1 MNDLSLRDPRAVSDP
16 GAAPPAEARP
26 IIELTDTAKTFTR
39 GSVEVHALRGV
50 SLAIYPGE
58 FVAIMGA
65 SGSGKSTLMNIIG
78 CLDRPSSGSYRFAG
92 QEVGAL
98 DADRQAL
105 LRREAFG
112 FIFQQY
118 NLLATA
124 TATENVEIPAV
135 YAGLKRAERL
145 GRAQAILAS
154 LGLGDR
160 LDHKPNQLSGG
171 QQQRVSI
178 ARALINGGAVILAD
192 EPTGALDSRSGEEV
206 LRLLDSLNES
216 GHTVLLITHD
226 ATVARRAKR
235 IIEIKDGVVV
245 ADSGPAPHAST
256 GAPAQ
261 HDRVLGDLVSR
272 RPGLVRLPDIAE
284 AAKTAMRSL
293 RVNLFRTLLTLLGI
307 IIGVASVVAMLAIG
321 AGAKQTVLDRIS
333 AMGTNLLLIR
343 PGAPNIRQVGG
354 VTATLVAADA
364 DAIAELANVVDA
376 VPEHSTNVTIRYG
389 NNDYV
394 TAANST
400 AAGFPVVRD
409 WPVASGSFFGPNDV
423 RSYAPVVVLG
433 QTVVNAVFPGGAD
446 PIGRYVLLNNIPFQ
460 VIGVMSAKGATPWGA
475 DQDDIVFT
483 PLSTGRLRLF
493 GQNYVRTIT
502 VQVEDLSQIDA
513 TQAAIRGLL
522 MARHRAED
530 FQIRNMASVLETA
543 AETQNTL
550 TILLGSIAAIAL
562 LVGGIGVMNI
572 MLVSVTERTR
582 EIGIRMATGA
592 RKVNILLQFNTE
604 ALVVCAFG
612 GLFGVLFGLG
622 AAWLFAH
629 FGRPIVYEVWP
640 VVLAFACAFLTGLVF
655 GYLPARKAANLDPV
669 VALGAE

>member
-1 MNDLSLRDPRAVSDP
+1 MNDVSLRQPLVVRDP
-16 GAAPPAEARP
+16 GVTPAADTP
-26 IIELTDTAKTFTR
+26 IIELTGISKTFHR
-39 GSVEVHALRGV
+39 GSVAVEALRDV

-65 SGSGKSTLMNIIG
+65 SGSGKSTLMNLIG
-78 CLDRPSSGSYRFAG
+78 CLDRPTSGSYRFAG
-92 QEVGAL
+92 QEVGSL
-98 DADRQAL
+98 DADHQAL
-105 LRREAFG
+105 LRREVFG

-135 YAGLKRAERL
+135 YAGLRRAARL
-145 GRAQAILAS
+145 GRAQAILTS

-160 LDHKPNQLSGG
+160 LDHRPNQLSGG

-206 LRLLDSLNES
+206 LRLLESLNDK

-226 ATVARRAKR
+226 PNVARRAKR
-235 IIEIKDGVVV
+235 IVEIKDGWIV
-245 ADSGPAPHAST
+245 ADSGPAARA
-256 GAPAQ
+256 GA
-261 HDRVLGDLVSR
+261 DLPGVGTLLSR
-272 RPGLVRLPDIAE
+272 RPGFVRLPDMAE
-284 AAKTAMRSL
+284 AAKTALRSL
-293 RVNLFRTLLTLLGI
+293 RVNLFRTVLTLLGI

-321 AGAKQTVLDRIS
+321 NGAKQSVLDRIS

-364 DAIAELANVVDA
+364 EALAELPNVVDA
-376 VPEHSTNVTIRYG
+376 VPEHSTNVTIRYA

-400 AAGFPVVRD
+400 TAGFPVVRD
-409 WPVASGSFFGPNDV
+409 WPVASGSFFGPADV

-433 QTVVNAVFPGGAD
+433 QTVVNAVFPPGAE

-460 VIGVMSAKGATPWGA
+460 VIGVMGIRGATPWGA

-502 VQVEDLSQIDA
+502 VLVDDVSQIDA
-513 TQAAIRGLL
+513 TQAAIRNLL
-522 MARHRAED
+522 IARHKAED

-592 RKVNILLQFNTE
+592 RKINILLQFNTE

-612 GLFGVLFGLG
+612 GLVGVVAGLG
-622 AAWLFAH
+622 VAWLFAY
-629 FGRPIVYEVWP
+629 FGRPIIYEVWP

>member
-1 MNDLSLRDPRAVSDP
+1 MNEYAIREPASLRDPER
-16 GAAPPAEARP
+16 GPPLDAEP
-26 IIELTDTAKTFTR
+26 IIELSNITKEFNR
-39 GSVEVHALRGV
+39 GTVAVEALRGV
-50 SLAIYPGE
+50 SLSIYPGE

-65 SGSGKSTLMNIIG
+65 SGSGKSTLMNLLG
-78 CLDRPSSGSYRFAG
+78 CLDRPTGGSYRFAG
-92 QEVGAL
+92 QEVGML

-124 TATENVEIPAV
+124 TATENVEIPAA
-135 YAGLKRAERL
+135 YAGLKRGERQAKAER
-145 GRAQAILAS
+145 ILTS

-160 LDHKPNQLSGG
+160 LDHRPHQLSGG

-192 EPTGALDSRSGEEV
+192 EPTGALDSKSGEEV
-206 LRLLDSLNES
+206 LRLLESLNEQ
-216 GHTVLLITHD
+216 GRTVILITHD
-226 ATVARRAKR
+226 ANVARRAKR
-235 IIEIKDGVVV
+235 VIEMKDGVVV
-245 ADSGPAPHAST
+245 ADSGPV
-256 GAPAQ
+256 APATTPEAPATRNMAQ
-261 HDRVLGDLVSR
+261 RRLGF
-272 RPGLVRLPDIAE
+272 VRLPDIAE
-284 AAKTAMRSL
+284 AWRTAFRAL
-293 RVNLFRTLLTLLGI
+293 RVNLFRTILTLLGI

-321 AGAKQTVLDRIS
+321 NGAKQQVLDRIS

-343 PGAPNIRQVGG
+343 PGAPG
-354 VTATLVAADA
+354 VRVTGAIATLVAADA
-364 DAIAELANVVDA
+364 DALAVLPNVGDA
-376 VPEHSTNVTIRYG
+376 VPEHQTNVTVRFG
-389 NNDYV
+389 GRDYV
-394 TAANST
+394 SSANST
-400 AAGFPVVRD
+400 TGGFPQVRD
-409 WPVASGSFFGPNDV
+409 WPVASGTFFSDTDV

-433 QTVVNAVFPGGAD
+433 QTVANNVLPGID
-446 PIGRYVLLNNIPFQ
+446 PIGKYVLLNNIPFQ
-460 VIGVMSAKGATPWGA
+460 VVGTMAPKGATPWGA

-483 PLSTGRLRLF
+483 PLTTGRLRLF

-502 VQVEDLSQIDA
+502 VQVEDVTQIDA
-513 TQAAIRGLL
+513 TQDAIKRLL
-522 MARHRAED
+522 IERHRAED
-530 FQIRNMASVLETA
+530 FQIRNMASILDTA

-592 RKVNILLQFNTE
+592 RKINILLQFNTE
-604 ALVVCAFG
+604 ALVVCALG
-612 GLFGVLFGLG
+612 GLIGVAIGLG
-622 AAWLFAH
+622 TAWTFAW
-629 FGRPIVYEVWP
+629 FGRAIVYEVWP
-640 VVLAFACAFLTGLVF
+640 VALAFACAFLTGLVF